1 MPNGDGIEI
10 DYDEVFSKTAQLRS
24 YINAEM
30 GESDKRYSQLLAS
43 LENLDSAT
51 NGSMKVAME
60 REREKSRVT
69 AEVAYNL
76 LVFIDAAA
84 RRVQE
89 RERVMASLFIGQTM
103 E

>member
-1 MPNGDGIEI
+1 MPNGNAIEI

-24 YINAEM
+24 YINAEI
-30 GESDKRYSQLLAS
+30 GESNQRYSQILSS
-43 LENLDSAT
+43 LDRLDSAT
-51 NGSMKVAME
+51 NASMKVAME

-69 AEVAYNL
+69 AEIAYNL

-89 RERVMASLFIGQTM
+89 RERIMASLFIGQTM